1 MLAGMHVAAFEV
13 VFSQHNIKPKPYYKG
28 YYIKNKL
35 SCQHQD
41 LRDAEPWF
49 DRVRA
54 AVAFCIHTD
63 RAVTAVVQLLQAGSL
78 LSRTQTNTACNR
90 LGRA

>member
-1 MLAGMHVAAFEV
+1 VALFQQQALQPFTSAGIHVAAFEV
-13 VFSQHNIKPKPYYKG
+13 VFSQHNVEPRPYYKG

-54 AVAFCIHTD
+54 AVALCLHTVS
-63 RAVTAVVQLLQAGSL
+63 AVPG
-78 LSRTQTNTACNR
+78 
-90 LGRA
+90 